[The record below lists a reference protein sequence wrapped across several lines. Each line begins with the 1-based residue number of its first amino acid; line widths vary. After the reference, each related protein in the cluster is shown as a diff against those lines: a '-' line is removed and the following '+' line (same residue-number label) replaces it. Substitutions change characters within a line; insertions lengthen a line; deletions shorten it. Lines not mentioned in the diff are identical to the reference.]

1 MENHKGWREPNLS
14 LTGVKRQHYVPQMY
28 LRAFAEGDSIRVCE
42 LDDGTEYMTSTKN
55 TAVESYFYNVKIAD
69 MQLSVENWLAKLEG
83 RAAPILDTLRSN
95 HECIL
100 TLSDEEEI
108 HLARFLAALRL
119 RTLSFRE
126 NMNRMNESMFQQIKD
141 MARKQI
147 YHQNDK
153 EKADTIWDE
162 IKNKPMHWWYKELEP
177 TQPEAITAHML
188 GEVQGFANILR
199 AAPWHLGL
207 APSSL
212 KLYTSDNPVA
222 GYLTPVRLHG
232 EGAMFSS
239 FTYFVPLSPQ
249 ILLIIERRPNKKDK
263 EELKPR
269 GERRSREY
277 SKWEISFA
285 RHVVTSD
292 AVKYLYGNTTI
303 VPRDCAI
310 SCLERINRAKV
321 EFAIQYL
328 GYKPDPI

>member
-1 MENHKGWREPNLS
+1 
-14 LTGVKRQHYVPQMY
+14 
-28 LRAFAEGDSIRVCE
+28 
-42 LDDGTEYMTSTKN
+42 
-55 TAVESYFYNVKIAD
+55 
-69 MQLSVENWLAKLEG
+69 
-83 RAAPILDTLRSN
+83 
-95 HECIL
+95 
-100 TLSDEEEI
+100 
-108 HLARFLAALRL
+108 
-119 RTLSFRE
+119 
-126 NMNRMNESMFQQIKD
+126 MNESMFQQIKD

-153 EKADTIWDE
+153 EKADTIWNE
-162 IKNKPMHWWYKELEP
+162 IKNKPKHWWFKEQEP
-177 TQPEAITAHML
+177 TQPAAITAHIL

-222 GYLTPVRLHG
+222 GYLTPVRLPH

-239 FTYFVPLSPQ
+239 FTYFVPLSPH
-249 ILLIIERRPNKKDK
+249 ILLIIDRRPNKKDK
-263 EELKPR
+263 EEVKPR

-277 SKWEISFA
+277 SQWEISFA

-292 AVKYLYGNTTI
+292 ALKYLYGNTPI

-328 GYKPDPI
+328 GYKPDPA